1 MTTIQKLSKHVQAL
15 ACTYIPKKLH
25 PRFVT
30 GVAALST
37 TALSSLNANGRSLSN
52 NRWTGESRVRR
63 TVTEE
68 RFPGLLLTIIL
79 KEFLP
84 RTGQLRLSLDH
95 STFGTFTIAVFA
107 LSAGRGRALPVWCV
121 VTRTGKGYPL
131 LKPLLRGFRSL
142 LDLLSYQQRGRL
154 VVVMDRWFAI
164 PDLLEW
170 LDDEH
175 LGFVVRLKQNTL
187 VGVPWVEPHLTTSA
201 GEVSLPDTPVTY
213 HGNDWRLVRSDLR
226 PGMKSE
232 EPWFLL
238 TNLLVSKITRQQV
251 LRTYAKRFEIEEHF
265 KDIKWIEG
273 YEWHHMKKL
282 TVARTVFMFVFFG
295 WWLLLKAYQTAQGIA
310 PANHQAT
317 RKTHP
322 KKRLSWFRAIWEYWQ
337 RLRSLPLFH
346 TS

>member
-1 MTTIQKLSKHVQAL
+1 MNTIRNISRHVQAL

-25 PRFVT
+25 PRFTT
-30 GVAALST
+30 GVTALST
-37 TALSSLNANGRSLSN
+37 TALSSLNANGRGLSE

-63 TVTEE
+63 TVTDT
-68 RFPGLLLTIIL
+68 RFPVLLLAAIV

-107 LSAGRGRALPVWCV
+107 LSAGKGRALPVWCV
-121 VTRTGKGYPL
+121 VTRTGKGHLL
-131 LKPLLRGFRSL
+131 LKPLLCGFRVL
-142 LDLLSYQQRGRL
+142 LDQLSYQQRKRI

-164 PDLLEW
+164 PDLLEY
-170 LDDEH
+170 LNSEH
-175 LGFVVRLKQNTL
+175 IGFVVRLKQDTPL
-187 VGVPWVEPHLTTSA
+187 GVPWVEPYLTTKA
-201 GEVSLPDTPVTY
+201 GDVSLPDTPVTY
-213 HGNDWRLVRSDLR
+213 HGHDWRLVRSDLR
-226 PGMKSE
+226 PGMKSP

-238 TNLLVSKITRQQV
+238 TNISASKLTRQQV

-273 YEWHHMKKL
+273 YEWHQMKRL
-282 TVARTVFMFVFFG
+282 ETARTVFMFVFFG
-295 WWLLLKAYQTAQGIA
+295 WWLLLRAYGRATD
-310 PANHQAT
+310 HQQT

-322 KKRLSWFRAIWEYWQ
+322 KKQLSWFRTIWEYWQ
-337 RLRSLPLFH
+337 RLRQLPVFC